1 MNQITISGNLTA
13 DFTRKTTEVGREWSL
28 FTIANNTVYFNKA
41 QEKIEK
47 VTFID
52 IVCSKSGLQEY
63 VKKYAFKG
71 AFCLVLGRLEIVKT
85 DKDGAKYTN
94 VRIVAD
100 ELHFS
105 SSQSRAASAEISN
118 DNPFI

>member
-1 MNQITISGNLTA
+1 MNVTTISGNLTS
-13 DFTRKTTEVGREWSL
+13 DYTGKTSEDGRPWSL
-28 FTIANNTVYFNKA
+28 FTIANNTVFFNKA
-41 QEKIEK
+41 QEKVEK
-47 VTFID
+47 VTFVD

-63 VKKYAFKG
+63 VKKYATKG
-71 AFCLVLGRLEIVKT
+71 AFCLVVGRLEIIKT
-85 DKDGAKYTN
+85 DKNGTKYTN

-105 SSQSRAASAEISN
+105 SSSSRAATQNTDN